1 MKAKRISRKRCEIR
15 KRRNRT
21 YPIYLSASSISTYQT
36 CPRMFEYDKLRCIRP
51 AEKSDSLNFG
61 SVIHKGLERIFA
73 ELNNTSI
80 DKEQVREMA
89 HDCALDKSAE
99 CSLSQEDWC
108 KVTALLDAYLDLYFD
123 EDRGLFDVVEVE
135 SRFTNHAVNP
145 KTGKESSRFG
155 VCGYCDA
162 VVKNRLTGEYWVI
175 EHKTSSQVTDGYLQ
189 RVNIDLQSAIYI
201 DAIRRKYGNCAGVIY
216 DVLKKPKHVM
226 AVGETDEEFEARKA
240 ASKTGRIKRK
250 VPESMTEF
258 YNRIRVDIDGGDYLI
273 RQMVT
278 IDNGLFHDYRLDL
291 WTTARQI
298 QNTRHFCKATCN
310 CLKYGT
316 CPYMDLC
323 CANGNLNGLEDKYTC
338 ECPF

>member
-1 MKAKRISRKRCEIR
+1 MWAKKTTRKRCELI
-15 KRRNRT
+15 KRHNDP
-21 YPIYLSASSISTYQT
+21 YPMYFSASSIGAYQT
-36 CPRMFEYDKLRCIRP
+36 CPRMYEYDRLRHIKP
-51 AEKSDSLNFG
+51 VEKSDALNFG
-61 SVIHKGLERIFA
+61 SVVHKGLEMIFSRLND
-73 ELNNTSI
+73 ELLTK
-80 DKEQVREMA
+80 DKIRQHA
-89 HDCALDKSAE
+89 HDCAMDKAAE

-108 KVTALLDAYLDLYFD
+108 KVTALLDAYIDLYFD
-123 EDRGLFDVVEVE
+123 EDRQLFEVVAVE
-135 SRFTNHAVNP
+135 SNFCAHAVNP
-145 KTGKESSRFG
+145 KTGKDDSRVG
-155 VCGYCDA
+155 VIGYIDA
-162 VVKNRLTGEYWVI
+162 VVKNRLTDEYWVI

-226 AVGETDEEFEARKA
+226 AVGETDEEFEARKT

-278 IDNGLFHDYRLDL
+278 IDDGLFRDYRLDL